1 MLVPFDRVQQIC
13 DAGSGLGIV
22 RLRDDS
28 RASPAGAD
36 IFLVEPVEVDLLFA
50 FDGRAVVRHARTHF
64 IFDSHDKTPSVAG
77 VDGRNLQGRDGGD
90 FA

>member
-1 MLVPFDRVQQIC
+1 MRAP
-13 DAGSGLGIV
+13 ASGSSASATTVAL
-22 RLRDDS
+22 S
-28 RASPAGAD
+28 RPGAD

-64 IFDSHDKTPSVAG
+64 ILDSHDKTPSVAG